1 MSCEHGGCKI
11 PASLRRHFTGK
22 QLLLQSHR
30 GWDKGALELAR
41 ELSEIIGAPLVA
53 SETCRLV
60 IDLNRSLHHPHLFS
74 EFTEQCDIETKL
86 DIING
91 IYRPYRNKV
100 VNRINTLIK
109 KRKPVVHFSV
119 HSFTPR
125 MGNNIRNTDIG
136 LLYNPARKTERMFCI
151 RLQKLIQANDE
162 WKVRRNYPYRGIAD
176 GFTTWLRKKYNDR
189 QYCGIE
195 LEVNQKIFTDKEKW
209 RLLKKTV
216 INAIKNSLTTPEHAK
231 RL

>member
-11 PASLRRHFTGK
+11 PGSIRSCFTGK
-22 QLLLQSHR
+22 QRVLQSHR

-41 ELSEIIGAPLVA
+41 DLSATIGAPLVA
-53 SETCRLV
+53 SETSRLV

-74 EFTEQCDIETKL
+74 EYTKNCDMETRQI
-86 DIING
+86 IINEL
-91 IYRPYRNKV
+91 YLPYRDKV
-100 VNRINTLIK
+100 VNHISALVK

-125 MGNNIRNTDIG
+125 LGNIVRHTDIG
-136 LLYNPARKTERMFCI
+136 LLYDPARKTESMVCI
-151 RLQKLIQANDE
+151 RLQNLIRANDE

-195 LEVNQKIFTDKEKW
+195 IEVNQNIFANKKKW
-209 RLLKKTV
+209 SLLKQTV
-216 INAIKNSLTTPEHAK
+216 INAIKNSFTTPEHAK